1 MAERTWTAAQQAAID
16 FCGDNLILSAA
27 AGSGKTATLTQRII
41 RLLTDPREEVSLSRM
56 LIVTFTNAAAGE
68 LRSRIADALTAAL
81 AKDPGNRRLLREL
94 TILPGAKI
102 TTIHSFFLSSL
113 QPHYAQLG
121 LPPDFSILEEAQ
133 AAVLQKELMQEP
145 WPLEI

>member
-1 MAERTWTAAQQAAID
+1 MAERTWTVAQQAAID

-94 TILPGAKI
+94 TILPGAK
-102 TTIHSFFLSSL
+102 
-113 QPHYAQLG
+113 
-121 LPPDFSILEEAQ
+121 LPPFTAFFF
-133 AAVLQKELMQEP
+133 
-145 WPLEI
+145 PLFNPITHSLDCRRISLYWKKHKQQCCKRN